1 MSKGN
6 FTALQ
11 KLQPIKQDWGEASRI
26 LQAEEEQQYNRKKD
40 EEKAR
45 QDKRDE
51 IGYDELAPVITGIDS
66 LDKGLTLGIQEAST
80 MQYQDYKTA
89 LNDPSYADS
98 PEYKIRTKNL
108 NNYSKNVKAFS
119 DGFSEL
125 AQSVIAKSQDSSL
138 SDWDNDLLSTLNGGF
153 VSEKVKFGVANDGS
167 VEAYVASTDR
177 NLVTDENPNGYVL
190 DEDGKMKM
198 TKVTPNEVFKGLGK
212 FSVTPDVDILKK
224 AQDLGTELGKSVD
237 TSVNGYTITTE
248 QTWENKKE
256 DTRKIVRG
264 LLGSPNN
271 PTALAKRLWADEM
284 GEDSRSLTE
293 DNMTAI
299 EDKLLDKIKPFY
311 DQEVKKTVN
320 YSARTQDAKNKA
332 DREANNVTPEY
343 VVDTETG
350 APTIVP
356 LNGKDANIISFG
368 DGKGISVLETESTK
382 ESIQNIYIDESGDI
396 YADKV
401 KETKYKGDPVLKQD
415 GSIDWVA
422 TEAQKSAKGWE
433 AEKTEKPVKLT
444 PTDFT
449 NLSKNP
455 NMVDENGKRFKDGKA
470 LKDFLKRRKQLLP
483 KNQTKSVKTGS
494 GKTYQ

>member
-177 NLVTDENPNGYVL
+177 NLVTDENPMDMY
-190 DEDGKMKM
+190 
-198 TKVTPNEVFKGLGK
+198 
-212 FSVTPDVDILKK
+212 
-224 AQDLGTELGKSVD
+224 
-237 TSVNGYTITTE
+237 
-248 QTWENKKE
+248 
-256 DTRKIVRG
+256 
-264 LLGSPNN
+264 
-271 PTALAKRLWADEM
+271 
-284 GEDSRSLTE
+284 
-293 DNMTAI
+293 
-299 EDKLLDKIKPFY
+299 
-311 DQEVKKTVN
+311 
-320 YSARTQDAKNKA
+320 
-332 DREANNVTPEY
+332 
-343 VVDTETG
+343 
-350 APTIVP
+350 
-356 LNGKDANIISFG
+356 
-368 DGKGISVLETESTK
+368 
-382 ESIQNIYIDESGDI
+382 
-396 YADKV
+396 
-401 KETKYKGDPVLKQD
+401 
-415 GSIDWVA
+415 
-422 TEAQKSAKGWE
+422 
-433 AEKTEKPVKLT
+433 
-444 PTDFT
+444 
-449 NLSKNP
+449 
-455 NMVDENGKRFKDGKA
+455 
-470 LKDFLKRRKQLLP
+470 
-483 KNQTKSVKTGS
+483 
-494 GKTYQ
+494 